1 LVGSSVLLLLAILLG
16 LKANVAMRA
25 ANPQRTTAERE
36 RLDIRLGGFVVV
48 IVPFIG
54 KAVEQAIEV
63 MLLAQTVA
71 IAARLQALDGAA
83 LIRGRPQEAAGSGH
97 AGEVL

>member
-1 LVGSSVLLLLAILLG
+1 
-16 LKANVAMRA
+16 MRA
-25 ANPQRTTAERE
+25 ANPQRATAERK
-36 RLDIRLGGFVVV
+36 RLDVRLGGFVVV

-63 MLLAQTVA
+63 MLLAQAVA

>member
-1 LVGSSVLLLLAILLG
+1 
-16 LKANVAMRA
+16 MRA
-25 ANPQRTTAERE
+25 ANPQRAPAERK
-36 RLDIRLGGFVVV
+36 RLDVRLGGFVVA

-63 MLLAQTVA
+63 MLLAQAVA